1 MEWNVAAYR
10 EMSYTHGHLRQR
22 VRVGDRS
29 GGQRMNHGRFERRG
43 ARCGEEDFQHRWV
56 SILSLHTYSG
66 VTAAATAAIA
76 TTIAVRK
83 DSASIG
89 GETARFCRVAVSF
102 FAQ

>member
-1 MEWNVAAYR
+1 
-10 EMSYTHGHLRQR
+10 
-22 VRVGDRS
+22 
-29 GGQRMNHGRFERRG
+29 MNHGRFERRG
-43 ARCGEEDFQHRWV
+43 ARCGEDDFQHRWV

-66 VTAAATAAIA
+66 VTAAAAIA

-89 GETARFCRVAVSF
+89 GETTRFCRVAASF